1 MTFVRRVAILFAVLV
16 VVTTSACNI
25 GAIFP
30 PAHLDFISLD
40 GDSTVAVGDTIRLIA
55 RGSRGTFASTPDPL
69 WDAEWTSTDSRIAT
83 VSIPPR
89 DRADTLAAPI
99 LVRGVGRGRVQILVY
114 ARGVSAMHIVDVY

>member
-1 MTFVRRVAILFAVLV
+1 MTSLRRVATLFASLLV
-16 VVTTSACNI
+16 ATMGACNI

-40 GDSTVAVGDTIRLIA
+40 GDTTVAVGDTIRLIA

-69 WDAEWTSTDSRIAT
+69 WDAEWTSTDSRIVT
-83 VSIPPR
+83 LSIPPR
-89 DRADTLAAPI
+89 DRSDTIGAPI

-114 ARGVSAMHIVDVY
+114 ARGVSATHIVDVY